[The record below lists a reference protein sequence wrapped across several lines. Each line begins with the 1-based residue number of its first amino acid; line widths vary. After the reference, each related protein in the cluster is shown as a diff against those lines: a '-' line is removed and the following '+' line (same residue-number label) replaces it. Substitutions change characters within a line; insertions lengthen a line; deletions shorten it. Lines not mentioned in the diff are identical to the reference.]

1 MTRDP
6 GTTREGIHVHHN
18 NEVRVFTDGP
28 QGRSESPAGVGWL
41 VSPSVVVMRL
51 SGRGATPGQP
61 SHITVPAASGGGRGK
76 NVPVLG
82 VFESTELDGWIALQL
97 DADVDAP
104 DIGMVPDSLD
114 LSGVMTTEQPTIDR
128 PTTAREDTHL
138 RTADLSGAETTTPSA
153 LGGEASVLGGASAL
167 GGGSTDGWICRCFPS
182 LPGCRR

>member
-1 MTRDP
+1 
-6 GTTREGIHVHHN
+6 
-18 NEVRVFTDGP
+18 
-28 QGRSESPAGVGWL
+28 
-41 VSPSVVVMRL
+41 MRL
-51 SGRGATPGQP
+51 SGRGARPGQP

-97 DADVDAP
+97 DEDVDAP

-114 LSGVMTTEQPTIDR
+114 LSRSKTTE
-128 PTTAREDTHL
+128 A
-138 RTADLSGAETTTPSA
+138 SA
-153 LGGEASVLGGASAL
+153 LGGEASVLGGGASVL